1 MLRPR
6 NHLHNTHSFR
16 GSKNGYTAAT
26 KSYKLRLLQLT
37 KGWGGRGLVF
47 ETYRH
52 LPSPSPSQLISPS
65 RSTSSLSSPS
75 ASYSFENQ
83 VLLAGHMLRCQAFD
97 NFLATKFQSVKRS
110 NEHLRL
116 WIHPNSKRLLSS
128 SSLSGM
134 VERVLNL

>member
-6 NHLHNTHSFR
+6 NHLHDTHSFR

-26 KSYKLRLLQLT
+26 KSCKLRLLQLIR
-37 KGWGGRGLVF
+37 GWGGRGLVF

-52 LPSPSPSQLISPS
+52 LPSQLISPS
-65 RSTSSLSSPS
+65 RSTSSLSLPS
-75 ASYSFENQ
+75 ALYSFENQ
-83 VLLAGHMLRCQAFD
+83 VSLAGHMLRCQAFD